1 MSDDR
6 DVSRRYRELEREEPP
21 RALDDAILAASRRS
35 AQTRPA
41 PLVVPSG
48 RRRWYFPLA
57 AAAIIVLAVAVTIHV
72 EREQPDAEFVVQT
85 EPAPKAA
92 MRERAKQP
100 QAPEF
105 VPDPKPRPAKP
116 PPAPESP
123 ASVLSDSKSAERR
136 DAAPVAPP
144 PADAVAAARE
154 SGRAAA
160 ERSGDQE
167 RLEERAAM
175 ARQAP
180 APAAQAM
187 RRAPESAR
195 EEIAQLSSLAK
206 ASPDQWLLAIDDLKR
221 QGRHDEAEKQLAE
234 FRKRHPNYRI
244 PEAITEKFEKR

>member
-21 RALDDAILAASRRS
+21 RALDDAILAASRRP
-35 AQTRPA
+35 AQTR
-41 PLVVPSG
+41 
-48 RRRWYFPLA
+48 RWYVPLA
-57 AAAIIVLAVAVTIHV
+57 AAAVIVLAVAVTIHV
-72 EREQPDAEFVVQT
+72 ERERPDAELVAQT

-92 MRERAKQP
+92 MEERAKKP

-105 VPDPKPRPAKP
+105 VPDPKPRPA
-116 PPAPESP
+116 PESP
-123 ASVLSDSKSAERR
+123 ATVLSDSKSAERR
-136 DAAPVAPP
+136 DAAPAAAP

-160 ERSGDQE
+160 ETSGDQQ
-167 RLEERAAM
+167 RLEERTAM

-187 RRAPESAR
+187 RRAPEPAR

-206 ASPDQWLLAIDDLKR
+206 ASPEQWLLAIDDLKR
-221 QGRHDEAEKQLAE
+221 QGRHDDAEKQLAE
-234 FRKRHPNYRI
+234 FRKRYPNYRI
-244 PEAITEKFEKR
+244 PEALLQKFEK